1 MDTYITP
8 DVIKV
13 KALDDY
19 LLEVTFKTKEI
30 KIFDMKNLINN
41 IEFYKRLKNKD
52 FNTMEKQYKKIETE
66 LKELAPIENTINQA
80 RTIEKL
86 HNLIKN
92 NGQDFNLTKEQ
103 IELAEKLK

>member
-52 FNTMEKQYKKIETE
+52 YFKKVKPYNETVIWENGEDVCPEDLYYKSK
-66 LKELAPIENTINQA
+66 
-80 RTIEKL
+80 TIEK
-86 HNLIKN
+86 
-92 NGQDFNLTKEQ
+92 
-103 IELAEKLK
+103 

>member
-1 MDTYITP
+1 MNNYITP

-19 LLEVTFKTKEI
+19 LLEVTFATKEI

-52 FNTMEKQYKKIETE
+52 YFKKVKPYNETVIWENGEDVCPEDLYYKSK
-66 LKELAPIENTINQA
+66 
-80 RTIEKL
+80 TIEK
-86 HNLIKN
+86 
-92 NGQDFNLTKEQ
+92 
-103 IELAEKLK
+103 

>member
-19 LLEVTFKTKEI
+19 LLEVTFETKEI

-41 IEFYKRLKNKD
+41 MEFYKRLKNKEY
-52 FNTMEKQYKKIETE
+52 FKKVKLYNETV
-66 LKELAPIENTINQA
+66 IWENGEDICPEDLYYNSK
-80 RTIEKL
+80 TIEK
-86 HNLIKN
+86 
-92 NGQDFNLTKEQ
+92 
-103 IELAEKLK
+103 

>member
-19 LLEVTFKTKEI
+19 LIEVTFKTKEI

-52 FNTMEKQYKKIETE
+52 YFKKVKPYNETVIWENGEDVCPEDLYYKSK
-66 LKELAPIENTINQA
+66 TI
-80 RTIEKL
+80 RK
-86 HNLIKN
+86 
-92 NGQDFNLTKEQ
+92 
-103 IELAEKLK
+103 

>member
-52 FNTMEKQYKKIETE
+52 YFKKVKPYNETVIWENSEDVCPEDLYYKSK
-66 LKELAPIENTINQA
+66 TI
-80 RTIEKL
+80 RK
-86 HNLIKN
+86 
-92 NGQDFNLTKEQ
+92 
-103 IELAEKLK
+103 

>member
-13 KALDDY
+13 KTLDDY
-19 LLEVTFKTKEI
+19 LLEVTFATKEI

-52 FNTMEKQYKKIETE
+52 YFKKVKPYNETVIWENGEDVCPEDLYYKSK
-66 LKELAPIENTINQA
+66 
-80 RTIEKL
+80 TIEK
-86 HNLIKN
+86 
-92 NGQDFNLTKEQ
+92 
-103 IELAEKLK
+103 

>member
-52 FNTMEKQYKKIETE
+52 YFKKVKPYNETVIWENGEDVCPEDLYYKSK
-66 LKELAPIENTINQA
+66 
-80 RTIEKL
+80 TIEKVKSID
-86 HNLIKN
+86 NKKN
-92 NGQDFNLTKEQ
+92 
-103 IELAEKLK
+103 

>member
-19 LLEVTFKTKEI
+19 LLEVTFETKEI

-41 IEFYKRLKNKD
+41 MEFYKRLKNKD
-52 FNTMEKQYKKIETE
+52 YFKKVKPYNETVIWENGEDVCPEDLYYKSK
-66 LKELAPIENTINQA
+66 TI
-80 RTIEKL
+80 RK
-86 HNLIKN
+86 
-92 NGQDFNLTKEQ
+92 
-103 IELAEKLK
+103 

>member
-30 KIFDMKNLINN
+30 KIFDMKDLINN

-52 FNTMEKQYKKIETE
+52 YFKKVKPYNETVIWENGEDVCPEDLYYKSK
-66 LKELAPIENTINQA
+66 TI
-80 RTIEKL
+80 RK
-86 HNLIKN
+86 
-92 NGQDFNLTKEQ
+92 
-103 IELAEKLK
+103 

>member
-19 LLEVTFKTKEI
+19 LLEVTFETKEI

-41 IEFYKRLKNKD
+41 MEFYKRLKNKEY
-52 FNTMEKQYKKIETE
+52 FKKVKPYNETV
-66 LKELAPIENTINQA
+66 IWENGEDICPEDLYYNSK
-80 RTIEKL
+80 TIEK
-86 HNLIKN
+86 
-92 NGQDFNLTKEQ
+92 
-103 IELAEKLK
+103 

>member
-1 MDTYITP
+1 MNNYITP

-19 LLEVTFKTKEI
+19 LLEVTFETKEI

-52 FNTMEKQYKKIETE
+52 YFKKVKPYNETVIWENGEDVCPEDLYYKSK
-66 LKELAPIENTINQA
+66 
-80 RTIEKL
+80 TIEK
-86 HNLIKN
+86 
-92 NGQDFNLTKEQ
+92 
-103 IELAEKLK
+103 

>member
-8 DVIKV
+8 EVIKV

-19 LLEVTFKTKEI
+19 LLEVTFETKEI

-52 FNTMEKQYKKIETE
+52 YFKKVKPYNETV
-66 LKELAPIENTINQA
+66 IWENGEDICPEDLYYNSKII
-80 RTIEKL
+80 RK
-86 HNLIKN
+86 
-92 NGQDFNLTKEQ
+92 
-103 IELAEKLK
+103 